1 MTVLYREVVG
11 QDRAVAALQAAAG
24 RHVHAYLLVGPPGTG
39 RLAAARSFA
48 ASLLCP
54 SGGEHPAGDAEQC
67 DVCGRV
73 LAETHPDVTVV
84 EREGPAI
91 SIDMAR
97 QIIRLAARSPVEGEH
112 KVLILLDFHLVK
124 EAGPALLKTIEEP
137 SPSTVFVILAEYV
150 PPELVTIASRCVRI
164 DFSPLTPAEVAE
176 ALRADGVAADLVE
189 ELAAAAGGRLDRA
202 RLLASDPEFATR
214 RKAWLSVPGRLDTSG
229 AATAALTDELVALL
243 DSSVVPLRARHEEE
257 LAALERRNAVFSEVG
272 GRGGRGGR
280 PGLKELEER
289 QRREIRRQRTDELRT
304 GLAALAGV
312 YRDRLAGGGPAAATA
327 LEAIGVIHDLNANLA
342 YNPNEIIQLQAL
354 LVRLSRV

>member
-1 MTVLYREVVG
+1 MTVLYQEVVG

-54 SGGEHPAGDAEQC
+54 NGGEHPADDAEDC

-91 SIDMAR
+91 ASDMAR

-150 PPELVTIASRCVRI
+150 PPELVTIASRCARI
-164 DFSPLTPAEVAE
+164 DFAPLTPAQVAD
-176 ALRADGVAADLVE
+176 ALPAGGVPPDRVD

-202 RLLASDPEFATR
+202 
-214 RKAWLSVPGRLDTSG
+214 
-229 AATAALTDELVALL
+229 
-243 DSSVVPLRARHEEE
+243 
-257 LAALERRNAVFSEVG
+257 
-272 GRGGRGGR
+272 
-280 PGLKELEER
+280 
-289 QRREIRRQRTDELRT
+289 
-304 GLAALAGV
+304 
-312 YRDRLAGGGPAAATA
+312 
-327 LEAIGVIHDLNANLA
+327 
-342 YNPNEIIQLQAL
+342 
-354 LVRLSRV
+354 